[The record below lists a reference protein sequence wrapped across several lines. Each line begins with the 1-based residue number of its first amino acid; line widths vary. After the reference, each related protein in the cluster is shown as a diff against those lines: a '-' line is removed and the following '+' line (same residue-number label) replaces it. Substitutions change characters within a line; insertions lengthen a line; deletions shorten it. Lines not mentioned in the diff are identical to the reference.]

1 MNDAFIMNT
10 TFLDS
15 LNPPFFTTGRG
26 SGGRLASPRVG
37 CEACGQPLIETRI
50 NHHFVRLCDNYA
62 CRLFRERQGIRACN
76 SRVTWPS
83 YPKWLKCRQ
92 PERYQRYL
100 DLRAAGLSAILAS
113 RYRDMTSMTVR
124 QIARMFQKEGN
135 Q

>member
-1 MNDAFIMNT
+1 MDDAFILNT

-15 LNPPFFTTGRG
+15 LNPPFPTNGRG

-37 CEACGQPLIETRI
+37 CEACGQPLIETKV

-62 CRLFRERQGIRACN
+62 CRLFRGRQGIRPCN

-83 YPKWLKCRQ
+83 YPKWLKRRQ

-100 DLRAAGLSAILAS
+100 DLRAGGLSALRAS
-113 RYRDMTSMTVR
+113 RYRDVTSMTVK
-124 QIARMFQKEGN
+124 QITRMFQKECN